1 MFRLAYELYLL
12 FWGVNLNV
20 IKKGES
26 KLLDKAVLN
35 KLKER
40 GIHKRQKQE
49 KKSGLL
55 GKLGELVK
63 KAVDCCI
70 E

>member
-1 MFRLAYELYLL
+1 MKL
-12 FWGVNLNV
+12 VNTND
-20 IKKGES
+20 IKKIEDG
-26 KLLDKAVLN
+26 ALN
-35 KLKER
+35 K
-40 GIHKRQKQE
+40 QDQE
-49 KKSGLL
+49 KKGFW